1 MMDTSELVSA
11 LIKASERA
19 GNIAR
24 ICRQDENL
32 LSLLVQE
39 KKDSE
44 KNPRFTTDFK
54 TLADVLVQE
63 MVKHELCSQFP
74 SLHNHIYG
82 EENNQF
88 VSDGE
93 TIIVEVKP
101 TAEETANLLNKVISN
116 VDACKTLSEA
126 LYSPINIS
134 NNVENE
140 LPQLPN
146 NLGIW
151 IDPIDSTAEYI
162 RGGLNTE
169 QGFIL
174 SGLPCVT
181 VLLGVFD
188 RDTGNPLVGVINQP
202 FYKEESNGWRGRYV
216 FGVSYNG
223 FKFSQ
228 PSTQLI
234 NEKVI
239 AVSSSEKNEIKE
251 TLKQN
256 GYEIIEIAGAGF
268 KLLNIILGQACA
280 YVLSK
285 PTSYLWDICACHAIL
300 ESIDGGIIDFNNLS
314 PIKYKGKEEVNCCNS
329 GGIIAYRNKD
339 IRDDII
345 EILKLKSS
353 GKT

>member
-1 MMDTSELVSA
+1 MDKLEEGKDHIEVRMNTSELISA
-11 LIKASERA
+11 LIAASERA

-63 MVKHELCSQFP
+63 MVKHDLCSQFP
-74 SLHNHIYG
+74 LLYGHIYG

-93 TIIVEVKP
+93 TITVEVKP
-101 TAEETANLLNKVISN
+101 TAEETANLLNKVIGNFKAS
-116 VDACKTLSEA
+116 KTLSEA
-126 LYSPINIS
+126 LYSPITVPNNII
-134 NNVENE
+134 EQE
-140 LPQLPN
+140 LPQLPD
-146 NLGIW
+146 NLGVW

-162 RGGLNTE
+162 RGGLNVE

-188 RDTGNPLVGVINQP
+188 RDSGIPLIGVINQP
-202 FYKEESNGWRGRYV
+202 FYKEESDGWRGRYV
-216 FGVSYNG
+216 FGFSYNG
-223 FKFSQ
+223 LKLSQ
-228 PSTQLI
+228 PSTELI
-234 NEKVI
+234 NTKVI
-239 AVSSSEKNEIKE
+239 AVSSSEKEEIKE

-256 GYEIIEIAGAGF
+256 GYEIVEIAGAGF
-268 KLLNIILGQACA
+268 KLLNIILGQVCG

-285 PTSYLWDICACHAIL
+285 PTSYLWDICACHAVL
-300 ESIDGGIIDFNNLS
+300 ESIGGGIIDFTNLN
-314 PIKYKGKEEVNCCNS
+314 PIEYKGKKE
-329 GGIIAYRNKD
+329 
-339 IRDDII
+339 
-345 EILKLKSS
+345 
-353 GKT
+353 